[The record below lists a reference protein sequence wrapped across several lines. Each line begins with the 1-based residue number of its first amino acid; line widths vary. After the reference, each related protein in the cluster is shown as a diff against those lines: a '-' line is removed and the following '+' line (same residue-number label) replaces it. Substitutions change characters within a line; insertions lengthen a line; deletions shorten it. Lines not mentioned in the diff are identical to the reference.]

1 MKLDNISYKHI
12 IRTCCLALFFLGM
25 SVQMHAQNISV
36 TGTVTDERN
45 EPLTGV
51 TVKVEGN
58 ATQGTMTD
66 IDGRFELNCPAGSV
80 LEFSYIGFNSLKAT
94 AERDMKIV
102 LSENAIALKETV
114 IVGIGY
120 GTMRKSDL
128 TGSIASVGQ
137 EDLKK
142 GVVTSAEQVLQGK
155 ISGLSVV
162 QSSGDPSAGASIR
175 LRGGTSLAAS
185 NSPLIVVDGIPGV
198 DINTVQPSEIL
209 SIDVLKD
216 ASSAAIYGSRGAN
229 GVIIITTSRSSDR
242 EARSIQYNG
251 YAAAGYVPKHLD
263 FLTAGEWRSYVK
275 DNNIANYVDNGGD
288 TDWQKELERTAFTHS
303 HNLYFSNVGKDSGY
317 SASITYLNSQGVMKE
332 SSMNRIAGSVSAHQY
347 GLNRRLKLEAGVTG
361 SRDNWNPFDNRV
373 FERIAN
379 QNPTTPVYDE
389 NGNFT
394 QIAGTNTENPL
405 EIAVNRN
412 ASNSRTRLLG
422 YGKIELTIIDGLKAS
437 ANGSYEYNSLQT
449 RFYVPTYAKLDGE
462 TEKGRG
468 QRNMDETR
476 NMQLE
481 TFLTYDK
488 DINKD
493 NRLNVMGGYSYL
505 EYVTEGFGAVRRG
518 FDTDEFSYNNLAAGS
533 DIRQGDVSSYRA
545 KANLVS
551 FFGRV
556 NYSLMNKYMLTATVR
571 NDGSSRFGDNNKW
584 GWFPSVSAAWRVS
597 EESFMEGT
605 SSWLDNLKLRL
616 GYGVTGNQGDIGEYK
631 SLPLL
636 TTTSYM
642 DPSTGLWVNSYIP
655 AQNSNPDLKWESTQ
669 QFNLGIDFSLF
680 NRVTGSIELY
690 SKKTKDLLWTYL
702 VAQPS
707 NLRNTMLANVGTL
720 SNKGVE
726 LTLGSNIIKT
736 KDFSWDANM
745 TFSYNDQEIT
755 KLSNSSF
762 SSSGFAIGSLHG
774 LQGFSGI
781 YSQRIMEGYPL
792 GAFYGPKCSG
802 IDAEGKYIFE
812 NKDANGNPVDEYLGS
827 AQPKV
832 NLGIAMNFAY
842 RHFDMNISGYGMFGQ
857 KVLNGTAMALS
868 NISRVQS
875 QNILKDLST
884 SGISSKQDPK
894 FSSYWIE
901 NGSFFRLQSITL
913 GYTLPFEMKKVG
925 FEKIRFYVTGEN
937 LFVISGYSG
946 IDPEVRTDLRM
957 DSNGDVTASPGID
970 RFDSYPRPTTFSF
983 GVNLSF

>member
-1 MKLDNISYKHI
+1 MKLNELHKYLM
-12 IRTCCLALFFLGM
+12 RLFFFALFFTGM
-25 SVQMHAQNISV
+25 SMQLSAQNV
-36 TGTVTDERN
+36 TATGVVTDEN
-45 EPLTGV
+45 NDPLTGV

-58 ATQGTMTD
+58 STIGTMTD
-66 IDGRFELNCPAGSV
+66 LDGNFELNCPSGST
-80 LEFSYIGFNSLKAT
+80 LEFSYIGFNPITAT
-94 AERDMKIV
+94 AGAGMKIV
-102 LSENAIALKETV
+102 LTENAIALQETV
-114 IVGIGY
+114 IVGVGY

-137 EDLKK
+137 DDLKK
-142 GVVTSAEQVLQGK
+142 GVITSAEQVLQGK

-216 ASSAAIYGSRGAN
+216 ASSSAIYGSRGAN

-242 EARSIQYNG
+242 ESRSIQYNG
-251 YAAAGYVPKHLD
+251 YAAVGYAPKHLD
-263 FLTAGEWRSYVK
+263 FLSASEWRSYVK
-275 DNNIANYVDNGGD
+275 DNNISNPVDYGAD

-303 HNLYFSNVGKDSGY
+303 HNIYFSNVSKESGY

-332 SSMNRIAGSVSAHQY
+332 SRMNRLAGSVSAHQY
-347 GLNRRLKLEAGVTG
+347 GLNRRLKLEAGVSG
-361 SRDNWNPFDNRV
+361 SRDNWQPYDSRV

-405 EIAVNRN
+405 EIATNRN
-412 ASNSRTRLLG
+412 ASNSRTRFLG
-422 YGKIELTIIDGLKAS
+422 YGKVELSIIDGLKAS

-449 RFYVPTYAKLDGE
+449 RLYVPTYAKLDGE
-462 TEKGRG
+462 TEKGRA

-481 TFLTYDK
+481 TYLTYDK
-488 DINKD
+488 EINKD
-493 NRLNVMGGYSYL
+493 NRLNLMAGYSYL
-505 EYVTEGFGAVRRG
+505 EYVAEGFGSVRRG
-518 FDTDEFSYNNLAAGS
+518 YDTDEFSYNNMAAGS
-533 DIRQGDVSSYRA
+533 DIRQGDVSSYRS

-556 NYSLMNKYMLTATVR
+556 NYSLKNKYMMTATLR

-584 GWFPSVSAAWRVS
+584 GLFPSVSAAWRVS
-597 EESFMEGT
+597 EEAFMEGT
-605 SSWLDNLKLRL
+605 SSWLDNLKLRV

-636 TTTSYM
+636 STTSYM
-642 DPSTGLWVNSYIP
+642 DPSTGQWINSYVP

-669 QFNLGIDFSLF
+669 QFNVGIDFSLF
-680 NRVTGSIELY
+680 NRVSGSIELY

-702 VAQPS
+702 VAQPPY
-707 NLRNTMLANVGTL
+707 LRNTMLANVGTL
-720 SNKGVE
+720 SNKGIE
-726 LTLGSNIIKT
+726 LTLGSNIIRT
-736 KDFSWDANM
+736 KDFSWDTNL

-762 SSSGFAIGSLHG
+762 SSDGFAIGSLHG
-774 LQGFSGI
+774 LQGFSGV

-802 IDAEGKYIFE
+802 IDADGKYIFD
-812 NKDANGNPVDEYLGS
+812 NRDADGNPVDEYLGS

-832 NLGIAMNFAY
+832 NLGIAMNFTY

-857 KVLNGTAMALS
+857 KVLNGTAMGLS
-868 NISRVQS
+868 NIARVQS

-884 SGISSKQDPK
+884 SGISSAQDPK
-894 FSSYWIE
+894 FSSYWVE
-901 NGSFFRLQSITL
+901 NGSFFRLQSVTL
-913 GYTLPFEMKKVG
+913 GYTLPMDMKKVG
-925 FEKIRFYVTGEN
+925 FDKIRFYVTGEN
-937 LFVISGYSG
+937 LFVITGYSG

-957 DSNGDVTASPGID
+957 SSSGDVTASPGID

>member
-1 MKLDNISYKHI
+1 MELNKLYKRI
-12 IRTCCLALFFLGM
+12 VCLFFFALFFVGVNIGL
-25 SVQMHAQNISV
+25 SAQNV
-36 TGTVTDERN
+36 AATGIVIDENN
-45 EPLTGV
+45 EPLAGV
-51 TVKVEGN
+51 TVKLESN
-58 ATQGTMTD
+58 ATVGTLTD
-66 IDGRFELNCPAGSV
+66 MDGHFELSCPAGGV
-80 LEFSYIGFNSLKAT
+80 LEFSYIGFNPLKAT
-94 AERDMKIV
+94 AEKDMRII
-102 LSENAIALKETV
+102 LTENAIALKEAV
-114 IVGIGY
+114 IVGVGY

-137 EDLKK
+137 DDLKK
-142 GVVTSAEQVLQGK
+142 GVITSAEQVLQGK

-229 GVIIITTSRSSDR
+229 GVIIITTTRSSDR

-251 YAAAGYVPKHLD
+251 YAAVGYAPKNLD
-263 FLTAGEWRSYVK
+263 FLTASEWRSYVK
-275 DNNIANYVDNGGD
+275 ENNIANPSDYGGD
-288 TDWQKELERTAFTHS
+288 TDWQKELQRTAFTHS
-303 HNLYFSNVGKDSGY
+303 HNIYFSNVNKDSGY
-317 SASITYLNSQGVMKE
+317 SASLTYLNSEGVMKE
-332 SSMNRIAGSVSAHQY
+332 SRMNRLAGSISAHQY
-347 GLNRRLKLEAGVTG
+347 GLNRRLKLEAGVSG
-361 SRDNWNPFDNRV
+361 SRDNWNPYDNRV

-379 QNPTTPVYDE
+379 QNPTNPVYDKD
-389 NGNFT
+389 GNFT
-394 QIAGTNTENPL
+394 QIPGTNTENPL
-405 EIAVNRN
+405 EIATNRD
-412 ASNSRTRLLG
+412 ASNSRTRLLT
-422 YGKIELTIIDGLKAS
+422 YGKIELSIVDGLKAS
-437 ANGSYEYNSLQT
+437 ANASYEYNSLQT
-449 RFYVPTYAKLDGE
+449 RLYIPTYARLDGE
-462 TEKGRG
+462 TEKGRA

-481 TFLTYDK
+481 TYLTYDK
-488 DINKD
+488 EINKD
-493 NRLNVMGGYSYL
+493 NRLNLMAGYSYL
-505 EYVTEGFGAVRRG
+505 DYVAEGFGSVRRG
-518 FDTDEFSYNNLAAGS
+518 FDTDEFSYNNMGAGS
-533 DIRQGDVSSYRA
+533 DIRQGDVSSYRS

-556 NYSLMNKYMLTATVR
+556 NYSLKNKYMLTATLR
-571 NDGSSRFGDNNKW
+571 NDGSSRFGDNHKW
-584 GWFPSVSAAWRVS
+584 GLFPSVSAAWRVS
-597 EESFMEGT
+597 EEAFMAGT
-605 SSWLDNLKLRL
+605 SSWLDNLKLRV

-636 TTTSYM
+636 STTSYL
-642 DPSTGLWVNSYIP
+642 DPSTGLWINSYIP

-669 QFNLGIDFSLF
+669 QFNLGIDFTLF

-690 SKKTKDLLWTYL
+690 SKQTKDLLWTYL
-702 VAQPS
+702 VPQPS

-720 SNKGVE
+720 SNKGFE
-726 LTLGSNIIKT
+726 LTLGSNIVKT
-736 KDFSWDANM
+736 KDFSWDGNL
-745 TFSYNDQEIT
+745 TFSYNKQEIT

-762 SSSGFAIGSLHG
+762 SSDGFSIGSLHG

-792 GAFYGPKCSG
+792 GAFYGPKSSG
-802 IDAEGKYIFE
+802 IGEDGKYIFD
-812 NKDANGNPVDEYLGS
+812 NKDEAGNPIDEYLGS

-832 NLGIAMNFAY
+832 NLGIAMNFTY
-842 RHFDMNISGYGMFGQ
+842 RHFDMNIAGYGMFGQ
-857 KVLNGTAMALS
+857 KVLNGTAMGLS
-868 NISRVQS
+868 NIARVQG

-884 SGISSKQDPK
+884 SGISSAQDPK

-901 NGSFFRLQSITL
+901 NGSFFRLQSVTL
-913 GYTLPFEMKKVG
+913 GYTLPMDLKKVG
-925 FEKIRFYVTGEN
+925 FDKIRFYVTGEN
-937 LFVISGYSG
+937 LFVITGYSG

-957 DSNGDVTASPGID
+957 SSSGDVTASPGID